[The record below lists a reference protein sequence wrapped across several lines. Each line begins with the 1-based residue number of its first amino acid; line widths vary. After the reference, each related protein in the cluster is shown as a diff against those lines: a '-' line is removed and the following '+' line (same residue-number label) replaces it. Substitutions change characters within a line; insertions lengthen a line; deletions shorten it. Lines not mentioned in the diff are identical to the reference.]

1 MEYEIVELEEKT
13 VIGISIR
20 TNNQA
25 PEVGAVIGG
34 LWEKFFT
41 QGIYEGVPDKRSGMP
56 LGIYSDY
63 AGGISD
69 DYDFTVGCETREG
82 DHVPEGMEK
91 RQIPAGRYARFVVKG
106 HMQRAVAAF
115 WQELWSMDLDRT
127 FGADFEEYR
136 NQDVENAEVHIY
148 VGLR

>member
-13 VIGISIR
+13 VFGVSVR

-25 PEVGAVIGG
+25 PDIGVVIGG

-41 QGIYEGVPDKRSGMP
+41 RGIYEAVPAKRSGMP
-56 LGIYSDY
+56 LGIYSGY
-63 AGGISD
+63 AGGILD
-69 DYDFTVGCETREG
+69 DYDFTVGCETTAGEN
-82 DHVPEGMEK
+82 VLEGMEK
-91 RQIPAGRYARFVVKG
+91 RQIPAGKYARFVVKG
-106 HMQRAVAAF
+106 HMQKAVAAF
-115 WQELWSMDLDRT
+115 WQELWSMDLDRA

>member
-13 VIGISIR
+13 VIGISTR

-25 PEVGAVIGG
+25 PHMGAVIGG

-63 AGGISD
+63 AGGVLD
-69 DYDFTVGCETREG
+69 DYDFTVGCETTAG
-82 DHVPEGMEK
+82 DYVPKGMEK

-115 WQELWSMDLDRT
+115 WQELWSMDLDRA